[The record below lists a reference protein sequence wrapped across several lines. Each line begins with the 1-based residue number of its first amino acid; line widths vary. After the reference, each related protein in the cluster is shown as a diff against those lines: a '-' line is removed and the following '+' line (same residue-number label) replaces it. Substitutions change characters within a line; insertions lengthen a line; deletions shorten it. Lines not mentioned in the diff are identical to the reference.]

1 MGGVCGCSWS
11 CRPMW
16 RLFILL
22 ATVPCLLL
30 SAGSPAAVVGKVYP
44 RGKHWAVG
52 HLMGKKSIESLP
64 VLRQT
69 NAEGHYLRLPGAPG
83 ATQRLTEAVMPQRSQ
98 KRTMPR
104 AAGWLL
110 RMRSGWR
117 EEERDKYLREMSD
130 LLLLALKLRD
140 QEPT

>member
-1 MGGVCGCSWS
+1 
-11 CRPMW
+11 
-16 RLFILL
+16 
-22 ATVPCLLL
+22 
-30 SAGSPAAVVGKVYP
+30 
-44 RGKHWAVG
+44 
-52 HLMGKKSIESLP
+52 MGKKSIESLP

-117 EEERDKYLREMSD
+117 EEERDKYLREVSVRMISFSVILYQTLYGNRLIWLHVFS
-130 LLLLALKLRD
+130 LL
-140 QEPT
+140 